1 MWYAEDVLAVIPLTT
16 NVCITHLRLSA
27 SSTSCTACSYV
38 STVWEVTSSNV
49 LGRNSGTGGSGLV
62 RPKGENS
69 MAVSGLGCGN
79 PAVGVGEQ

>member
-1 MWYAEDVLAVIPLTT
+1 MYQQFGKSLPAM
-16 NVCITHLRLSA
+16 C
-27 SSTSCTACSYV
+27 
-38 STVWEVTSSNV
+38 
-49 LGRNSGTGGSGLV
+49 LGESSGTGGSGLV